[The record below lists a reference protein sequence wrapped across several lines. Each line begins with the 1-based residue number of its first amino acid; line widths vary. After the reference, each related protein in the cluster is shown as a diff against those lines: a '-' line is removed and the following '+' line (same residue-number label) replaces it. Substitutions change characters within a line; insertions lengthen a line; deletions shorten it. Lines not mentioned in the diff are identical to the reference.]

1 MNDQV
6 EQVKSK
12 VDIVEII
19 GERVVLKKAGRHF
32 KGLCPFHSEMPSF
45 IVSAERQS
53 FKCFGCQEGR
63 CHQPPAEI

>member
-6 EQVKSK
+6 EKVKSS

-32 KGLCPFHSEMPSF
+32 KGLCPFHSEKSPSF
-45 IVSAERQS
+45 IVSAARQS
-53 FKCFGCQEGR
+53 F
-63 CHQPPAEI
+63 